1 MRKNPVSAAGMGR
14 LVSALLLT
22 GLLHAASALGAD
34 ALPFVSPLFGDN
46 MVLQRGKPATIWGWS
61 KPGGTVHVAI
71 QGSAADAIAGPDGK
85 WRAILA
91 LPPVGGPYEV
101 AVRGVQQEATLHNV
115 LVGDVWLCGGQSNM
129 FLGILSSNN
138 GAEEVKKADHPDL
151 RLFIVAQ
158 HSAYSPTA
166 VPSGAWKVCSPQ
178 TLGEGGWGGFSAVA
192 YYFARRIQDQLHIPI
207 GLVEDC
213 VGGSTAEC
221 WMSGE
226 SLASMGEFAPQVAAM
241 EKLRASGA
249 KEYGSFLMHWLDDYD
264 AGSGAKPWLAAD
276 LPDADWTEVA
286 VPGDALVAGSAA
298 APTVC
303 WFRREFTL
311 PDPLP
316 KGDAKIYLGSVDK
329 MDTTY
334 INGQW
339 VGASSWVD
347 NPRIYSLPAA
357 VLKPGRN
364 VIAIRVFSVKPGQ
377 GFLAK
382 PDVLRVVLA
391 DGAAVPLAGKWRAK
405 VGTDPRQAR
414 PAPLDVENYATM
426 PTVFYEGMIAPLAPV
441 GITGVIWYQGEANN
455 ERAVQYRKLLPGLI
469 ACWRSLFGQGDIP
482 FYIVS
487 LPAFMKHSD
496 EPTSDGWAQ
505 VREVQAQTAESV
517 PHSGLAVT
525 IDTGDADNIHPK
537 DKKPVGDR
545 LALCALAEHY
555 GVPVV
560 DSGPVYASMD
570 RLPGSIRLH
579 FTHVD
584 GGLVVHGTKLGE
596 FSVAGSDHTWHWADA
611 RIEGDTIVV
620 STPGVAD
627 PVAAR
632 YAWQA
637 NPTATL
643 FNGAGLPAGPFRTD
657 DWAFGPN

>member
-1 MRKNPVSAAGMGR
+1 MRNDPVGAAGIGR
-14 LVSALLLT
+14 LCSLVFLT
-22 GLLHAASALGAD
+22 GLLHAASAIAAD
-34 ALPFVSPLFGDN
+34 PLPFVSPLFGDN
-46 MVLQRGKPATIWGWS
+46 MVLQRGKPASIWGWS
-61 KPGGTVHVAI
+61 KPGDAVHVRI
-71 QGSAADAIAGPDGK
+71 QGSSVETVAGADGK
-85 WRAILA
+85 WKATFA
-91 LPPVGGPYEV
+91 LPPTGGPYEV
-101 AVRGVQQEATLHNV
+101 AVKGAQQALTLHNV

-129 FLGILSSNN
+129 VLGILGTKN
-138 GAEEVKKADHPDL
+138 GAEEVKQADHPDL

-158 HSAYSPTA
+158 HAAYSPTA
-166 VPSGAWKVCSPQ
+166 TPTGTWKVCSPE
-178 TLGEGGWGGFSAVA
+178 TLGEGGWNGFSAVA
-192 YYFARRIQDQLHIPI
+192 YHFARKLQDQLHIPI

-264 AGSGAKPWLAAD
+264 AGSGANPWQGAD
-276 LPDADWTEVA
+276 LPDADWAEVA
-286 VPGDALVAGSAA
+286 VPGNALVAGSAA
-298 APTVC
+298 APAVT
-303 WFRREFTL
+303 WFRREITL

-334 INGQW
+334 VNGQW

-347 NPRIYSLPAA
+347 NPRIYTIAA
-357 VLKPGRN
+357 AALKPGRN
-364 VIAIRVFSVKPGQ
+364 VIAIRVFSVKPEQ
-377 GFLAK
+377 GFPARA
-382 PDVLRVVLA
+382 DVLRVVLA
-391 DGAAVPLAGKWRAK
+391 DGVSVPLAGKWRAK
-405 VGTDPRQAR
+405 VGTYPSEVRA
-414 PAPLDVENYATM
+414 APLDVENYATM
-426 PTVFYEGMIAPLAPV
+426 PTVFYEGMIAPLAPM
-441 GITGVIWYQGEANN
+441 GITGVIWYQGEANSL
-455 ERAVQYRKLLPGLI
+455 RAVQYRKLLPGLI

-496 EPTSDGWAQ
+496 VPTDDGWAQ
-505 VREVQAQTAESV
+505 VREVQAQTARTV

-525 IDTGDADNIHPK
+525 IDTGEADNIHPK
-537 DKKPVGDR
+537 EKKPVGDR

-555 GVPVV
+555 GVNVV

-570 RLPGSIRLH
+570 RLPGAIRLH
-579 FTHVD
+579 FGHAD
-584 GGLVVHGTKLGE
+584 GGLVAHGAKLGE
-596 FSVAGSDHTWHWADA
+596 FSVAGADHNWHWADA
-611 RIEGDTIVV
+611 RVEGDTILV
-620 STPGVAD
+620 SAPEVTA

-637 NPTATL
+637 NPAATL
-643 FNGAGLPAGPFRTD
+643 FNGAGLPASPFRTD